1 MKGKYIVLLTLAAGL
16 VVLTSVATAH
26 PSAKKQRVQITQ
38 SGPAHPGS
46 VTKFVLFALSAGPLE
61 SDSGTVTGP
70 GPANQRTVT
79 RYGQPA
85 QIVTWVST
93 QKGKHGSFV
102 VRARIEHIDAGNG
115 FHIGTGTWKFVR
127 GTGAY
132 AGLTGGGRVAN
143 AWISFGSNGL
153 SERWDG
159 FLTLP

>member
-1 MKGKYIVLLTLAAGL
+1 MKVRHAVLAGLAAAVTLAA
-16 VVLTSVATAH
+16 VATAS
-26 PSAKKQRVQITQ
+26 PESAKQRVQITT
-38 SGPAHPGS
+38 GGGADFGS
-46 VTKFVLFALSAGPLE
+46 VQKFVLFPLSAGPLE
-61 SDSGTVTGP
+61 PDSGTVTGP

-79 RYGQPA
+79 RDGQPA

-132 AGLTGGGRVAN
+132 AGITGGGRVAN
-143 AWISFGSNGL
+143 AFIDFGSRAL

-159 FLTLP
+159 FLTVP

>member
-1 MKGKYIVLLTLAAGL
+1 MKVRYAALAVFVAA
-16 VVLTSVATAH
+16 VAFTSVAAAS
-26 PSAKKQRVQITQ
+26 PDEAKQRVQITI
-38 SGPAHPGS
+38 SGPATNSGQ
-46 VTKFVLFALSAGPLE
+46 KFVLFALSAGPLE
-61 SDSGTVTGP
+61 PDSGPTTSVV
-70 GPANQRTVT
+70 ANQRNVT
-79 RYGQPA
+79 RDGQPA

-132 AGLTGGGRVAN
+132 AGANGGGRVAN
-143 AWISFGSNGL
+143 AWIDFGSRTL

-159 FLTLP
+159 FLTAP

>member
-1 MKGKYIVLLTLAAGL
+1 MKLWHAALAVLAAA
-16 VVLTSVATAH
+16 VALTSVAAAS
-26 PSAKKQRVQITQ
+26 PDAVKQRVQITT
-38 SGPAHPGS
+38 GGGADFGS
-46 VTKFVLFALSAGPLE
+46 VQKFVLAPLSAGPLK
-61 SDSGTVTGP
+61 SDSGTVTGSD
-70 GPANQRTVT
+70 PANQRNVT
-79 RYGQPA
+79 REGQPA

-93 QKGKHGSFV
+93 QKGKRGSFV

-132 AGLTGGGRVAN
+132 AGATGGGRVAN
-143 AWISFGSNGL
+143 AFIDFGPRTL

>member
-1 MKGKYIVLLTLAAGL
+1 MKSRYAVLIALAAA
-16 VVLTSVATAH
+16 VTVASVATAS
-26 PSAKKQRVQITQ
+26 PEAAKQRVQITT
-38 SGPAHPGS
+38 SGPANNSGQ
-46 VTKFVLFALSAGPLE
+46 KFVLAPLSAGPLE
-61 SDSGTVTGP
+61 SDSGTSTSVV
-70 GPANQRTVT
+70 ANQRTVT
-79 RYGQPA
+79 RDGQAA
-85 QIVTWVST
+85 QIVTWVTT

-115 FHIGTGTWKFVR
+115 FHIGPGTWKFVR

-143 AWISFGSNGL
+143 AWSDISQRL

>member
-1 MKGKYIVLLTLAAGL
+1 MKGKYMVVLALAAGL
-16 VVLTSVATAH
+16 VLLTSVATAY
-26 PSAKKQRVQITQ
+26 PSAKKQRVEITL
-38 SGPAHPGS
+38 SGPATNSGQ
-46 VTKFVLFALSAGPLE
+46 KFVFTPLSAGPLE

-79 RYGQPA
+79 RDGQPA
-85 QIVTWVST
+85 QIVTWVSK